1 MKAASA
7 IPDKFYGVWQRT
19 VEGSVIDATVEQV
32 SCLGYAVLDSGYDS
46 AELNSLSVE
55 FESLHIGYLQCYGVE
70 RLCAIDEQNTIR
82 APLAQGSKVFLD
94 LVFNKNLLSVLN
106 KLINGRF
113 ILNQQNGIINP
124 PQQTY
129 NQASWH
135 RDLPYQHFLS
145 TTPLAINAL
154 FCIDDFTIDNGATF
168 VLPASHK
175 SAPFPSADYVKRNA
189 LQVVAKAG
197 SFILL
202 DCMMFHA
209 GGVNMTN
216 AKRRAINHLYNIPFL
231 KQQIVIPRHVHQHK
245 LSLEQRQILDFDSPD
260 GHESIES
267 YLKFRSDRSI
277 VPNKN

>member
-1 MKAASA
+1 MKAASI
-7 IPDKFYGVWQRT
+7 IPDKFYGVLQKT
-19 VEGSVIDATVEQV
+19 AEGSVIDAVVEQV
-32 SCLGYAVLDSGYDS
+32 RCLGYAVLDSGYDS
-46 AELNSLSVE
+46 AELNALSVE
-55 FESLHIGYLQCYGVE
+55 FDNLHSNYLQSYGVE

-82 APLAQGSKVFLD
+82 APLAQGSDLFLD
-94 LVFNKNLLSVLN
+94 LVFNKNLLSVL
-106 KLINGRF
+106 KQLIDGRF

-154 FCIDDFTIDNGATF
+154 FCLDDFTTQNGATF

-175 SAPFPSADYVKRNA
+175 SASFPSAAYVKRNA

-197 SFILL
+197 DFILL

-209 GGVNMTN
+209 GGFNTTSVT
-216 AKRRAINHLYNIPFL
+216 RRAVNHLYNIPFL
-231 KQQIVIPRHVHQHK
+231 KQQILIPQHIRHLK
-245 LSLEQRQILDFDSPD
+245 LSSEQRQLLDFDSPD

-267 YLKFRSDRSI
+267 YLKFRLARSEQ
-277 VPNKN
+277 VNKN